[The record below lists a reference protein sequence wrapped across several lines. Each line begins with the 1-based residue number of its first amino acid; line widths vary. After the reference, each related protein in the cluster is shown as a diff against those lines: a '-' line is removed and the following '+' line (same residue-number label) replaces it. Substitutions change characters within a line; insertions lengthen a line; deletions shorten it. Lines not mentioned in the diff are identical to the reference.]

1 MTHDFWHDRWATG
14 RTGFHE
20 GTPNALLVEHAGALG
35 LDSGD
40 RVFVPLC
47 GKTRDVGW
55 WIEQGHPV
63 VGAELNEGAVRE
75 LFSELGLD
83 PEVTDDGPLRRF
95 EAGDLVVFV
104 GDVFDVTAERLGDV
118 GAVYDRA
125 ALVALPPDMRARY
138 AAHLADVT
146 GAADQ
151 LVLCF
156 EYGPEQAEGP
166 PFAIDADEIERC
178 YGDVYGFELL
188 AARAMPDGL
197 RGVPAEETAWLLR
210 S

>member
-20 GTPNALLVEHAGALG
+20 GAPNDLLVAHAGRLG
-35 LDSGD
+35 LDAGD
-40 RVFVPLC
+40 RVFVPLT

-55 WIEQGHPV
+55 WLERGHPV

-75 LFSELGLD
+75 LFAELGREPD
-83 PEVTDDGPLRRF
+83 ITDDGPLRRF

-104 GDVFDVTAERLGDV
+104 GDVFDVTPERLGDV
-118 GAVYDRA
+118 AAVYDRA
-125 ALVALPPDMRARY
+125 ALVALPPEMRARY
-138 AAHLADVT
+138 AAHVASVT
-146 GAADQ
+146 DAAPQ

-156 EYGPEQAEGP
+156 EYDPAQADGP
-166 PFAIDADEIERC
+166 PFAVDEVEIERC
-178 YGDVYGFELL
+178 YGDAYAFERLDV
-188 AARAMPDGL
+188 RERDL
-197 RGVPAEETAWLLR
+197 RDVPARETAWLLR